1 MGLVSAMLTLR
12 NPRRADIGPVETEA
26 LVDTGSVYLI
36 IPDHTRLQLAL
47 GEEGKKEVTLADG
60 SKCMV
65 PYVGPIEA
73 RFKNRVAFVGAIVMG
88 DEVILGAIP
97 MEDMDL
103 VVMPHQRR
111 IDGDPKRS
119 NFALCRSFP
128 SGPRFNCVAQTEKD
142 EWLERAS
149 ESCLVSMRGSMGRF
163 CFYSNVR
170 S

>member
-1 MGLVSAMLTLR
+1 MLTLR
-12 NPRRADIGPVETEA
+12 NPRRADIDPVETEA

-60 SKCMV
+60 SKRMV

-103 VVMPHQRR
+103 VVMPHGRR
-111 IDGDPKRS
+111 IDVNPDNP
-119 NFALCRSFP
+119 NFAT
-128 SGPRFNCVAQTEKD
+128 AK
-142 EWLERAS
+142 AK
-149 ESCLVSMRGSMGRF
+149 
-163 CFYSNVR
+163 
-170 S
+170 